1 MHLRRLCLPEAS
13 GRATFEAS
21 PDRIWERGLTRAN
34 DEIIRFYAFCQ
45 SNQRTKQEKSPPLK
59 RRSNL
64 PNKLQARLLLWLGGS
79 LVTLYLGLCLLLR
92 LGQSRLIFHPSSTL
106 DATPAD
112 VNLSYED
119 VRLAA
124 EPGYAHAW
132 WIPAATANA
141 PVLLYLHGNAS
152 NIGDL
157 VHRAD
162 RFHQLGFAVL
172 LLDYRGYGLS
182 SPVFPTEAIVYEDA
196 QLAWIHLTQA
206 RQIPPQQ
213 IVVFGQSLGGAVA
226 IELATRHPDMGGI
239 IVESSF
245 TSLRDMADHTK
256 LSRLFPTD
264 LILTQHFDSLAKVP
278 TLQVPSLFIHGEAD
292 DTIPARMSQ
301 ALFAAAPQP
310 KQLLLIPDA
319 DHEDVARLGGFL
331 YLETI
336 QEFVDQYT
344 RL

>member
-1 MHLRRLCLPEAS
+1 M
-13 GRATFEAS
+13 
-21 PDRIWERGLTRAN
+21 
-34 DEIIRFYAFCQ
+34 
-45 SNQRTKQEKSPPLK
+45 K
-59 RRSNL
+59 RRSRPHQPQTGL
-64 PNKLQARLLLWLGGS
+64 IRWLVSGLIG
-79 LVTLYLGLCLLLR
+79 LYLGLGLLLR

-213 IVVFGQSLGGAVA
+213 IVVFGQSLGEPWRSNWQRA
-226 IELATRHPDMGGI
+226 ILIWAASSSRVPLPPCATWQTTPSYR
-239 IVESSF
+239 
-245 TSLRDMADHTK
+245 AC
-256 LSRLFPTD
+256 FPQ
-264 LILTQHFDSLAKVP
+264 I
-278 TLQVPSLFIHGEAD
+278 
-292 DTIPARMSQ
+292 
-301 ALFAAAPQP
+301 
-310 KQLLLIPDA
+310 
-319 DHEDVARLGGFL
+319 
-331 YLETI
+331 
-336 QEFVDQYT
+336 
-344 RL
+344 